1 MVYSIIFV
9 LFGYLSGSLL
19 FARMMLPLFHKENG
33 LEESKDGNPGAA
45 NAFLYGGTLCGALTL
60 IGDVAKGCLPVFLYL
75 NLMPEKCDPLFVA
88 LVMAAPV
95 IGHAYPVFYRFEG
108 GKGIA
113 TSFGC
118 MLGLMMDYRPLVIL
132 AVSFLFFSVVV
143 RIQPHF
149 YRTIIA
155 FLAALVG
162 IALVEESWGI
172 TLGFLLICC
181 AVCIKMHQS
190 KETRESVKVG
200 FLWRH

>member
-1 MVYSIIFV
+1 MAYTILFI

-19 FARMMLPLFHKENG
+19 FARIMMPLFHKNG
-33 LEESKDGNPGAA
+33 ELEKSKDGNPGAA
-45 NAFLYGGTLCGALTL
+45 NAFLYGGTMCGALTL
-60 IGDVAKGCLPVFLYL
+60 IGDLLKGCLPVYLYL
-75 NLMPEKCDPLFVA
+75 HLVPEQVNPMSLA
-88 LVMAAPV
+88 LVLAAPV
-95 IGHAYPVFYRFEG
+95 VGHAYSVFFRFQG

-132 AVSFLFFSVVV
+132 AVSFLFFSLVV

-155 FLAALVG
+155 FLVALVG
-162 IALVEESWGI
+162 IAVFEQSLGV

-181 AVCIKMHQS
+181 VVCLKMHQS
-190 KETRESVKVG
+190 REQRESMKVG
-200 FLWRH
+200 FLWKH

>member
-1 MVYSIIFV
+1 MTHTILFV

-19 FARMMLPLFHKENG
+19 YARIWMPLFRKGEG

-45 NAFLYGGTLCGALTL
+45 NAFLYGGTLCGTLTL
-60 IGDVAKGCLPVFLYL
+60 MGDVLKGFLPVYLFLYL
-75 NLMPEKCDPLFVA
+75 VPAASDPFSLAF
-88 LVMAAPV
+88 VMAAPV
-95 IGHAYPVFYRFEG
+95 IGHGYSVFFHFQG

-118 MLGLMMDYRPLVIL
+118 LLGLMIDYRPLLLL

-155 FLAALVG
+155 FLTALIG
-162 IALVEESWGI
+162 IALVENMWGI
-172 TLGFLLICC
+172 TLGFLMICC
-181 AVCIKMHQS
+181 VVFLKMHQS
-190 KETRESVKVG
+190 REERESVKVG
-200 FLWRH
+200 FLWKR